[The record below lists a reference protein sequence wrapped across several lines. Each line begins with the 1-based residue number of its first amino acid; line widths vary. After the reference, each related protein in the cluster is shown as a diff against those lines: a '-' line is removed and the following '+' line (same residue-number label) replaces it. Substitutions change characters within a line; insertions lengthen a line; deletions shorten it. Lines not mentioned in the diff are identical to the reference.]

1 MVSLIILNN
10 IRLLGRKLDI
20 EIIWSEL
27 TDGSFPC
34 VKEQQIPLL
43 LSKLDD
49 VAIQTELEMER
60 ERSVLMSD
68 AYVDSFVMD
77 NLTDIFCLLYHLAD
91 SHGS

>member
-1 MVSLIILNN
+1 MIILNYTG
-10 IRLLGRKLDI
+10 LLGRKRDI

-34 VKEQQIPLL
+34 IKAQQIPLL

-60 ERSVLMSD
+60 ERLVLMSD

-77 NLTDIFCLLYHLAD
+77 DLTDIFCLLCHLAD